1 MNLVA
6 LPGSVFY
13 LAPLY
18 GRLRTWDPLIPIT
31 MSQTQKLKGRQ
42 ADKMLEQLS
51 QNLEG
56 VFKRLRGHGKLSEAN
71 ISEALRAVR
80 RALLEADVNY
90 KVVRSFVNSVKEK
103 ALGADV
109 LRSITPGQQIVK
121 IIHQELIKLLGGQTA
136 ELKLSGNPAI
146 ILLVGLQG
154 SGKTTTTAKLARL
167 LRKNGRQPLLVACD
181 VYRPAAITQLQVLG
195 KQLDIPVYADEG
207 NRDVVQIAR
216 DAIRESVRYPANV
229 VLVDTAGRL
238 HIDAEL
244 MDEIK
249 QLQQALRPSET
260 LFVADAMTGQDAV
273 NAAGTF
279 AEAVDLSGVI
289 LTKLDG
295 DARGGAALSVREV
308 TGKPIKYAGVG
319 EHLDQLEV
327 FHPDRM
333 AGRILG
339 MGDIVSL
346 VEKAQQDVDAEQA
359 AKLEEKMLKSTFDL
373 EDFKQQL
380 KQLKSMGPLGDL
392 MGMIPGMK
400 RIKDVDIDEKRLTRI
415 EAIINSMTLVERHKP
430 QLLNGSRRKR
440 IAKGSGTRVQDVNQL
455 IKQFQSMRKMMK
467 KFGKMN
473 KRQIMKNLPMGF

>member
-1 MNLVA
+1 
-6 LPGSVFY
+6 
-13 LAPLY
+13 
-18 GRLRTWDPLIPIT
+18 
-31 MSQTQKLKGRQ
+31 
-42 ADKMLEQLS
+42 MLEQLS

-56 VFKRLRGHGKLSEAN
+56 VFKKLRGQGKLSEDN
-71 ISEALRAVR
+71 ISDAMREVR

-90 KVVRSFVNSVKEK
+90 KVVRTFINAVKEK
-103 ALGADV
+103 ALGSDV

-121 IIHQELIKLLGGQTA
+121 IIHEELIVLLGEKTA
-136 ELKLSGNPAI
+136 DLELSGNPAI

-154 SGKTTTTAKLARL
+154 SGKTTTSAKLARN

-195 KQLDIPVYADEG
+195 KQLDIPVYADESSQ
-207 NRDVVQIAR
+207 DVVQIAEA
-216 DAIRESVRYPANV
+216 AIRESVRYPANV
-229 VLVDTAGRL
+229 VIVDTAGRL
-238 HIDAEL
+238 HVDSDM
-244 MDEIK
+244 MDEV
-249 QLQQALRPSET
+249 QRLQQALKPAET

-279 AEAVDLSGVI
+279 AEAVDLTGVI

-308 TGKPIKYAGVG
+308 TGKPIKYIGVG
-319 EHLDQLEV
+319 EHLDKLET

-346 VEKAQQDVDAEQA
+346 VEKAQQDVDVEEA
-359 AKLEEKMLKSTFDL
+359 AKLEEKMLKNTFNL
-373 EDFKQQL
+373 EDFQQQL
-380 KQLKSMGPLGDL
+380 KQLKSMGPIGDL
-392 MGMIPGMK
+392 MSMIPGVK
-400 RIKDVDIDEKRLTRI
+400 GIKDVDIDEKRLTRI
-415 EAIINSMTLVERHKP
+415 EAIINSMTLAEKRRP
-430 QLLNGSRRKR
+430 QILNGSRRKR
-440 IAKGSGTRVQDVNQL
+440 IARGSGTKVQDVNQL

-473 KRQIMKNLPMGF
+473 KRQLMKNLPMGF

>member
-1 MNLVA
+1 
-6 LPGSVFY
+6 
-13 LAPLY
+13 
-18 GRLRTWDPLIPIT
+18 
-31 MSQTQKLKGRQ
+31 
-42 ADKMLEQLS
+42 MLEQLS

-56 VFKRLRGHGKLSEAN
+56 VFKKLRGQGKLSEAN
-71 ISEALRAVR
+71 ISDGLREVR

-90 KVVRSFVNSVKEK
+90 KVVRTFINSVKEK
-103 ALGADV
+103 ALGAEV

-121 IIHQELIKLLGGQTA
+121 IIHEELIILLGEKTA
-136 ELKLSGNPAI
+136 ELELSGNPAI

-154 SGKTTTTAKLARL
+154 SGKTTTSAKLARN
-167 LRKNGRQPLLVACD
+167 LRKSGRQPLLVACD

-195 KQLDIPVYADEG
+195 KQLDIPVYAEEG
-207 NRDVVQIAR
+207 NKDVVSIAQK
-216 DAIRESVRYPANV
+216 AIKESVRYPANV
-229 VLVDTAGRL
+229 VIVDTAGRL
-238 HIDAEL
+238 HVDADM
-244 MDEIK
+244 MDEVGR
-249 QLQQALRPSET
+249 LQKALKPAET

-279 AEAVDLSGVI
+279 AETVSLTGVV

-308 TGKPIKYAGVG
+308 TGKPIKYIGVG
-319 EHLDQLEV
+319 EHLDKLEV

-346 VEKAQQDVDAEQA
+346 VEKAQQDIDVEDA
-359 AKLEEKMLKSTFDL
+359 AKLEEKMRKNTFDL

-392 MGMIPGMK
+392 MSMIPGVK
-400 RIKDVDIDEKRLTRI
+400 GIKDVDIDEKRLTRI
-415 EAIINSMTLVERHKP
+415 EAIINSMTLVERRRP
-430 QLLNGSRRKR
+430 QILNGSRRKR
-440 IAKGSGTRVQDVNQL
+440 IARGSGTKVQDVNQL

-473 KRQIMKNLPMGF
+473 KRQLMKNLPMGF

>member
-1 MNLVA
+1 
-6 LPGSVFY
+6 
-13 LAPLY
+13 
-18 GRLRTWDPLIPIT
+18 
-31 MSQTQKLKGRQ
+31 
-42 ADKMLEQLS
+42 MLEQLS

-56 VFKRLRGHGKLSEAN
+56 VFKKLRGQGKLSEAN
-71 ISEALRAVR
+71 ISDAMREVR

-90 KVVRSFVNSVKEK
+90 KVVRTFINSIKEK
-103 ALGADV
+103 ALGSEV

-121 IIHQELIKLLGGQTA
+121 IIHEELIVLLGEKTA
-136 ELKLSGNPAI
+136 DLELSGSPAI

-154 SGKTTTTAKLARL
+154 SGKTTTAAKLARN
-167 LRKNGRQPLLVACD
+167 LRKSGRQPLLVACD

-195 KQLDIPVYADEG
+195 KQLDIPVFADEG
-207 NRDVVQIAR
+207 NQDVVQIAQT
-216 DAIRESVRYPANV
+216 AIRESVRYPANV
-229 VLVDTAGRL
+229 VIVDTAGRL
-238 HIDAEL
+238 HIDADM
-244 MDEIK
+244 MDEVK
-249 QLQQALRPSET
+249 RLQQALKPAET

-279 AEAVDLSGVI
+279 AETVDLTGVI

-308 TGKPIKYAGVG
+308 TGKPIKYIGVG
-319 EHLDQLEV
+319 EHLDKLET

-346 VEKAQQDVDAEQA
+346 VEKAQQDIDVEEATI
-359 AKLEEKMLKSTFDL
+359 LEEKMLKSTFDL

-380 KQLKSMGPLGDL
+380 KQLKSMGSIGDL
-392 MGMIPGMK
+392 MSMIPGVK
-400 RIKDVDIDEKRLTRI
+400 GIKDVDIDEKRLTRI
-415 EAIINSMTLVERHKP
+415 EAIINSMTLVERHRP
-430 QLLNGSRRKR
+430 QILDGSRRKR
-440 IAKGSGTRVQDVNQL
+440 IARGSGTKVQDVNQL

-473 KRQIMKNLPMGF
+473 KRQLIKNLPMGF

>member
-1 MNLVA
+1 
-6 LPGSVFY
+6 
-13 LAPLY
+13 
-18 GRLRTWDPLIPIT
+18 
-31 MSQTQKLKGRQ
+31 
-42 ADKMLEQLS
+42 MLEQLS

-56 VFKRLRGHGKLSEAN
+56 VFKKLRGQGKLSESN
-71 ISEALRAVR
+71 ISDAMREVR

-90 KVVRSFVNSVKEK
+90 KVVRTFINTVKEK
-103 ALGADV
+103 ALGSDV

-121 IIHQELIKLLGGQTA
+121 IIHEELIVLLGEKTA
-136 ELKLSGNPAI
+136 DLELSGSPAI

-154 SGKTTTTAKLARL
+154 SGKTTTAAKLARSI
-167 LRKNGRQPLLVACD
+167 RKSGRQPLLVACD

-207 NRDVVQIAR
+207 NQDVVQIAQA
-216 DAIRESVRYPANV
+216 AIRESVRYPANV
-229 VLVDTAGRL
+229 VIVDTAGRL
-238 HIDAEL
+238 HVDADM
-244 MDEIK
+244 MDEVK
-249 QLQQALRPSET
+249 RLQQALKPAET

-279 AEAVDLSGVI
+279 AETVDLTGVI

-308 TGKPIKYAGVG
+308 TGKPIKYIGVG
-319 EHLDQLEV
+319 EHLDKLEI

-346 VEKAQQDVDAEQA
+346 VEKAQQDIDVEDAA
-359 AKLEEKMLKSTFDL
+359 ILEEKMRKNTFDL

-380 KQLKSMGPLGDL
+380 KQLRSMGPLGDL
-392 MGMIPGMK
+392 MSMIPGVK
-400 RIKDVDIDEKRLTRI
+400 GIKDIDIDEKRLTRI
-415 EAIINSMTLVERHKP
+415 EAIINSMTLVERQRP
-430 QLLNGSRRKR
+430 QILDGSRRKR
-440 IAKGSGTRVQDVNQL
+440 IARGSGTKVQDVNQL

>member
-1 MNLVA
+1 
-6 LPGSVFY
+6 
-13 LAPLY
+13 
-18 GRLRTWDPLIPIT
+18 
-31 MSQTQKLKGRQ
+31 
-42 ADKMLEQLS
+42 MLEQLS

-56 VFKRLRGHGKLSEAN
+56 VFKKLRGHGKLSEDN
-71 ISEALRAVR
+71 ISDAMREVR

-90 KVVRSFVNSVKEK
+90 KVVRTFINSVKEK
-103 ALGADV
+103 ALGAEV

-121 IIHQELIKLLGGQTA
+121 IIHEELIILLGEKA
-136 ELKLSGNPAI
+136 ADLELSGNPAI

-154 SGKTTTTAKLARL
+154 SGKTTTSAKLARN
-167 LRKNGRQPLLVACD
+167 LRKTGRQPLLVACD

-207 NRDVVQIAR
+207 NQDVVQIAEA
-216 DAIRESVRYPANV
+216 AIRESVRYPANV
-229 VLVDTAGRL
+229 VIVDTAGRL
-238 HIDAEL
+238 HVDEDM
-244 MDEIK
+244 MDEV
-249 QLQQALRPSET
+249 QRLQKALKPAET

-279 AEAVDLSGVI
+279 AEAVDLTGVI

-308 TGKPIKYAGVG
+308 TGKPIKYIGVG
-319 EHLDQLEV
+319 EHLDKLEI

-346 VEKAQQDVDAEQA
+346 VEKAQQDIDVEEA
-359 AKLEEKMLKSTFDL
+359 AKLEEKMLKNTFDL

-380 KQLKSMGPLGDL
+380 KQLKSMGPIGDL
-392 MGMIPGMK
+392 MSMIPGVK
-400 RIKDVDIDEKRLTRI
+400 GIKDVDIDEKRLTRI
-415 EAIINSMTLVERHKP
+415 EAIINSMTLVERRRP
-430 QLLNGSRRKR
+430 QILDGSRRKR
-440 IAKGSGTRVQDVNQL
+440 IARGSGTKVQDVNQL

-473 KRQIMKNLPMGF
+473 KRQLMKNLPMGF

>member
-1 MNLVA
+1 
-6 LPGSVFY
+6 
-13 LAPLY
+13 
-18 GRLRTWDPLIPIT
+18 
-31 MSQTQKLKGRQ
+31 
-42 ADKMLEQLS
+42 MLEQLS
-51 QNLEG
+51 QNLEN
-56 VFKRLRGHGKLSEAN
+56 VFKKLRGHGKLSEDN
-71 ISEALRAVR
+71 ISEAMREVR

-90 KVVRSFVNSVKEK
+90 KVVRTFINTVKEK
-103 ALGADV
+103 ALGSEV
-109 LRSITPGQQIVK
+109 LRSITPGQQIIK
-121 IIHQELIKLLGGQTA
+121 IIHEELIALLGGRTA
-136 ELKLSGNPAI
+136 ELELSGSPAI

-154 SGKTTTTAKLARL
+154 SGKTTTAAKLARN
-167 LRKNGRQPLLVACD
+167 LRKTGRQSLLVACD

-195 KQLDIPVYADEG
+195 KQLDIPVYAEEG
-207 NRDVVQIAR
+207 NQDVIQIAR
-216 DAIRESVRYPANV
+216 SAIRESARYAANV
-229 VLVDTAGRL
+229 VIVDTAGRL
-238 HIDAEL
+238 HIDTDM
-244 MDEIK
+244 MDEIG
-249 QLQQALRPSET
+249 QLQRALKPAET

-279 AEAVDLSGVI
+279 AETVDLTGVI

-308 TGKPIKYAGVG
+308 TGKPIKYVGVG
-319 EHLDQLEV
+319 EHLDKLEI

-346 VEKAQQDVDAEQA
+346 VEKAQQDINVEDA

-380 KQLKSMGPLGDL
+380 QQLKSMGPLGDL

-400 RIKDVDIDEKRLTRI
+400 GIKNADIDEKRLTRI
-415 EAIINSMTLVERHKP
+415 EAIINSMTLVERRKP
-430 QLLNGSRRKR
+430 QILNGSRRKR
-440 IAKGSGTRVQDVNQL
+440 IASGSGTKVQDVNQL

-473 KRQIMKNLPMGF
+473 KRQLMKNLPMGF

>member
-1 MNLVA
+1 
-6 LPGSVFY
+6 
-13 LAPLY
+13 
-18 GRLRTWDPLIPIT
+18 
-31 MSQTQKLKGRQ
+31 
-42 ADKMLEQLS
+42 MLEQLS

-56 VFKRLRGHGKLSEAN
+56 VFKKLRGQGKLSEAN
-71 ISEALRAVR
+71 ISDAMREVR

-90 KVVRSFVNSVKEK
+90 KVVRTFVNSVKEK
-103 ALGADV
+103 ALGSEV

-121 IIHQELIKLLGGQTA
+121 IIHEELIILLG
-136 ELKLSGNPAI
+136 EKSVDLELSGNPAI

-154 SGKTTTTAKLARL
+154 SGKTTTSAKLAMN
-167 LRKNGRQPLLVACD
+167 LRKSGRQPLLVACD

-195 KQLDIPVYADEG
+195 KQLDIPVFADEG
-207 NRDVVQIAR
+207 NQDVVQIAQA
-216 DAIRESVRYPANV
+216 AIRESVRYPANV
-229 VLVDTAGRL
+229 VIVDTAGRL
-238 HIDAEL
+238 HVDADM
-244 MDEIK
+244 MDEVK
-249 QLQQALRPSET
+249 RLQQALKPAET

-279 AEAVDLSGVI
+279 AETVDLTGVI

-308 TGKPIKYAGVG
+308 TGKPIKYIGVG
-319 EHLDQLEV
+319 EHLDKLET

-346 VEKAQQDVDAEQA
+346 VEKAQQDIDVEEA
-359 AKLEEKMLKSTFDL
+359 AKLEEKMLKNTFDL

-380 KQLKSMGPLGDL
+380 KQLKSMGPIGDL
-392 MGMIPGMK
+392 MSMIPGAK
-400 RIKDVDIDEKRLTRI
+400 GIKDVDIDEKRLTRI
-415 EAIINSMTLVERHKP
+415 EAIINSMTLVERHRP
-430 QLLNGSRRKR
+430 QILDGSRRKR
-440 IAKGSGTRVQDVNQL
+440 IARGSGTKVQDVNQL

-473 KRQIMKNLPMGF
+473 KRQLMKNLPMGF

>member
-1 MNLVA
+1 
-6 LPGSVFY
+6 
-13 LAPLY
+13 
-18 GRLRTWDPLIPIT
+18 
-31 MSQTQKLKGRQ
+31 
-42 ADKMLEQLS
+42 MLEQLS

-56 VFKRLRGHGKLSEAN
+56 VFKKLRGQGKLSEAN
-71 ISEALRAVR
+71 ISDAMREVR

-90 KVVRSFVNSVKEK
+90 KVVRTFINSVKEK
-103 ALGADV
+103 TLGSEV

-121 IIHQELIKLLGGQTA
+121 IIHEELIVLLGEKTVDL
-136 ELKLSGNPAI
+136 ELSGNPAI

-154 SGKTTTTAKLARL
+154 SGKTTTSAKLARN
-167 LRKNGRQPLLVACD
+167 LRKSGRQPLLVACD

-195 KQLDIPVYADEG
+195 KQLDIPVFADEG
-207 NRDVVQIAR
+207 NQDVVQIAQA
-216 DAIRESVRYPANV
+216 AIRESVRYPANV
-229 VLVDTAGRL
+229 VIVDTAGRL
-238 HIDAEL
+238 HVDADM

-249 QLQQALRPSET
+249 RLQQALKPAET

-273 NAAGTF
+273 NAASTF
-279 AEAVDLSGVI
+279 AETVDLTGVI

-308 TGKPIKYAGVG
+308 TGKPIKYIGVG
-319 EHLDQLEV
+319 EHLDKLET

-346 VEKAQQDVDAEQA
+346 VEKAQQDIDVEEA
-359 AKLEEKMLKSTFDL
+359 AKLEEKMLKNTFDL

-380 KQLKSMGPLGDL
+380 KQLKSMGPIGDL
-392 MGMIPGMK
+392 MSMIPGAK
-400 RIKDVDIDEKRLTRI
+400 GIKDVDIDEKRLTRI
-415 EAIINSMTLVERHKP
+415 EAIINSMTLVERHRP
-430 QLLNGSRRKR
+430 QILDGSRRKR
-440 IAKGSGTRVQDVNQL
+440 IARGSGTKVQDVNQL

-473 KRQIMKNLPMGF
+473 KRQLMKNLPMGF

>member
-1 MNLVA
+1 
-6 LPGSVFY
+6 
-13 LAPLY
+13 
-18 GRLRTWDPLIPIT
+18 
-31 MSQTQKLKGRQ
+31 
-42 ADKMLEQLS
+42 MLEQLS

-56 VFKRLRGHGKLSEAN
+56 IFKKLRGQGKLSEAN
-71 ISEALRAVR
+71 ISDAMREVR

-90 KVVRSFVNSVKEK
+90 KVVRKFINSVKEK
-103 ALGADV
+103 ALGSEV

-121 IIHQELIKLLGGQTA
+121 IIHEELIILLGEKTVDL
-136 ELKLSGNPAI
+136 ELSGNPAI

-154 SGKTTTTAKLARL
+154 SGKTTTAAKLARN
-167 LRKNGRQPLLVACD
+167 LRKSGRQPLLVACD

-195 KQLDIPVYADEG
+195 KQLDIPVYADEA
-207 NRDVVQIAR
+207 NQDVVQIAQT
-216 DAIRESVRYPANV
+216 AIRESVRYPANV
-229 VLVDTAGRL
+229 VIVDTAGRL
-238 HIDAEL
+238 HVDSDM
-244 MDEIK
+244 MDEVK
-249 QLQQALRPSET
+249 RLQQALKPAET

-279 AEAVDLSGVI
+279 AETVNLTGVI

-308 TGKPIKYAGVG
+308 TGKPIKYVGVG
-319 EHLDQLEV
+319 EHLDKLET

-346 VEKAQQDVDAEQA
+346 VEKAQQDIDVEEA
-359 AKLEEKMLKSTFDL
+359 AKLEEKMLKNTFDL

-380 KQLKSMGPLGDL
+380 KQLKSMGSIGDL
-392 MGMIPGMK
+392 MSMIPGVK
-400 RIKDVDIDEKRLTRI
+400 GIKDVDIDEKRLTRI
-415 EAIINSMTLVERHKP
+415 EAIINSMTLVERHRP
-430 QLLNGSRRKR
+430 QILDGSRRKR
-440 IAKGSGTRVQDVNQL
+440 IARGSGTRVQDVNQL

-473 KRQIMKNLPMGF
+473 KRQLMKNLPMGF

>member
-1 MNLVA
+1 
-6 LPGSVFY
+6 
-13 LAPLY
+13 
-18 GRLRTWDPLIPIT
+18 
-31 MSQTQKLKGRQ
+31 
-42 ADKMLEQLS
+42 MLEQLS

-56 VFKRLRGHGKLSEAN
+56 VFKKLRGQGKLSEAN
-71 ISEALRAVR
+71 ISDAMREVR

-90 KVVRSFVNSVKEK
+90 KVVRTFVNSVKEK
-103 ALGADV
+103 ALGSEV

-121 IIHQELIKLLGGQTA
+121 IIHEELIILLG
-136 ELKLSGNPAI
+136 EKSVDLELSGNPAI

-154 SGKTTTTAKLARL
+154 SGKTTTSAKLARN
-167 LRKNGRQPLLVACD
+167 LRKSGRQPLLVACD

-195 KQLDIPVYADEG
+195 KQLDIPVFADEA
-207 NRDVVQIAR
+207 NQDVVQIAQA
-216 DAIRESVRYPANV
+216 AIRESVRYPANV
-229 VLVDTAGRL
+229 VIVDTAGRL
-238 HIDAEL
+238 HVDADM
-244 MDEIK
+244 MDEVK
-249 QLQQALRPSET
+249 RLQQALKPAET

-279 AEAVDLSGVI
+279 AETVDLTGVI

-308 TGKPIKYAGVG
+308 TGKPIKYIGVG
-319 EHLDQLEV
+319 EHLDKLET

-346 VEKAQQDVDAEQA
+346 VEKAQQDIDVDEA
-359 AKLEEKMLKSTFDL
+359 AKLEDKMLKNTFDL

-380 KQLKSMGPLGDL
+380 KQLKSMGPIGDL
-392 MGMIPGMK
+392 MSMIPGVK
-400 RIKDVDIDEKRLTRI
+400 GIKDVDIDEKRLTRI
-415 EAIINSMTLVERHKP
+415 EAIINSMTLVERHRP
-430 QLLNGSRRKR
+430 QILDGSRRKR
-440 IAKGSGTRVQDVNQL
+440 IARGSGTKVQDVNQL

-473 KRQIMKNLPMGF
+473 KRQLMKNLPMGF

>member
-1 MNLVA
+1 
-6 LPGSVFY
+6 
-13 LAPLY
+13 
-18 GRLRTWDPLIPIT
+18 
-31 MSQTQKLKGRQ
+31 
-42 ADKMLEQLS
+42 MLEQLS

-56 VFKRLRGHGKLSEAN
+56 IFKKLRGQGKLSEAN
-71 ISEALRAVR
+71 ISDAMREVR

-90 KVVRSFVNSVKEK
+90 KVVRTFINSIKEK
-103 ALGADV
+103 ALGSEV

-121 IIHQELIKLLGGQTA
+121 IIHEELIILLGEKTA
-136 ELKLSGNPAI
+136 TLELSGNPAI

-154 SGKTTTTAKLARL
+154 SGKTTTSAKLARN
-167 LRKNGRQPLLVACD
+167 LRKSGRQPLLVACD

-207 NRDVVQIAR
+207 NLDVVQIAQA
-216 DAIRESVRYPANV
+216 AIRESVRYPANV
-229 VLVDTAGRL
+229 VIVDTAGRL
-238 HIDAEL
+238 HVDADM
-244 MDEIK
+244 MDEVK
-249 QLQQALRPSET
+249 RLQQALKPAET

-279 AEAVDLSGVI
+279 AETVDLTGII

-308 TGKPIKYAGVG
+308 TGKPIKYIGVG
-319 EHLDQLEV
+319 EHLDKLET

-346 VEKAQQDVDAEQA
+346 VEKAQQDIDVDEA
-359 AKLEEKMLKSTFDL
+359 AKLEEKMLKNTFDL

-380 KQLKSMGPLGDL
+380 KQLKSMGPIGDL
-392 MGMIPGMK
+392 MSMIPGVK
-400 RIKDVDIDEKRLTRI
+400 GIKDVDIDEKRLTRI
-415 EAIINSMTLVERHKP
+415 EGIINSMTLVERRRP
-430 QLLNGSRRKR
+430 QILDGSRRKR
-440 IAKGSGTRVQDVNQL
+440 IARGSGTKVQDVNQL

-473 KRQIMKNLPMGF
+473 KRQLMKNLPMGF

>member
-1 MNLVA
+1 
-6 LPGSVFY
+6 
-13 LAPLY
+13 
-18 GRLRTWDPLIPIT
+18 
-31 MSQTQKLKGRQ
+31 
-42 ADKMLEQLS
+42 MLEQLS

-56 VFKRLRGHGKLSEAN
+56 VFKKLRGHGKLSEAN
-71 ISEALRAVR
+71 VSEAMREVR

-90 KVVRSFVNSVKEK
+90 KVVRSFVNSIKKK
-103 ALGADV
+103 ALGSEV

-121 IIHQELIKLLGGQTA
+121 IIHEELIVLLGGKTA
-136 ELKLSGNPAI
+136 ELELSGNPAI

-154 SGKTTTTAKLARL
+154 SGKTTTSAKLARS
-167 LRKNGRQPLLVACD
+167 LRKSGRQPLLVACD

-195 KQLDIPVYADEG
+195 KQLDIPVYAEEG
-207 NRDVVQIAR
+207 NQDVVQIAQA
-216 DAIRESVRYPANV
+216 AIRESVRYAANV
-229 VLVDTAGRL
+229 VIVDTAGRL
-238 HIDAEL
+238 HVDTDM
-244 MDEIK
+244 MDEVK
-249 QLQQALRPSET
+249 RLQQALKPAET
-260 LFVADAMTGQDAV
+260 LFVADSMTGQDAV

-279 AEAVDLSGVI
+279 AEAVELTGVV

-308 TGKPIKYAGVG
+308 TGKPIKYIGMG
-319 EHLDQLEV
+319 EHLDKLEV

-346 VEKAQQDVDAEQA
+346 VEKAQQDIDVEDA

-400 RIKDVDIDEKRLTRI
+400 GIKNADIDEKRLTRI
-415 EAIINSMTLVERHKP
+415 EAIINSMTLIERRKP
-430 QLLNGSRRKR
+430 QILNGSRRKR
-440 IAKGSGTRVQDVNQL
+440 IATGSGTKVQDVNQL

-473 KRQIMKNLPMGF
+473 KRQLMKNLPMGF

>member
-1 MNLVA
+1 
-6 LPGSVFY
+6 
-13 LAPLY
+13 
-18 GRLRTWDPLIPIT
+18 
-31 MSQTQKLKGRQ
+31 
-42 ADKMLEQLS
+42 MLEQLS

-56 VFKRLRGHGKLSEAN
+56 VFKKLRGHGKLSEAN
-71 ISEALRAVR
+71 ISEAMREVR

-90 KVVRSFVNSVKEK
+90 KVVRNFINSIKEK
-103 ALGADV
+103 TLGSEV
-109 LRSITPGQQIVK
+109 LRSITPGQQIVG
-121 IIHQELIKLLGGQTA
+121 IIHGELKTLLGEKTA
-136 ELKLSGNPAI
+136 ELELSGNPAI

-154 SGKTTTTAKLARL
+154 SGKTTTSAKLARN
-167 LRKNGRQPLLVACD
+167 LRKSGRQPLLVACD

-195 KQLDIPVYADEG
+195 KQLDIPVYAEEG
-207 NRDVVQIAR
+207 NPDVVGIAQA
-216 DAIRESVRYPANV
+216 AIRESVRYPANV
-229 VLVDTAGRL
+229 VIVDTAGRL
-238 HIDAEL
+238 HVDDE
-244 MDEIK
+244 MMEEIK
-249 QLQQALRPSET
+249 RLQKALKPAET

-279 AEAVDLSGVI
+279 AEAVELSGVI

-295 DARGGAALSVREV
+295 DSRGGAALSVREV
-308 TGKPIKYAGVG
+308 TGKPIKYIGVG
-319 EHLDQLEV
+319 EHLDKLET

-346 VEKAQQDVDAEQA
+346 VEKAQEDIDVEEA
-359 AKLEEKMLKSTFDL
+359 AKLEEKMRKNTFDL

-392 MGMIPGMK
+392 LSMIPGAK
-400 RIKDVDIDEKRLTRI
+400 GIKDVDIDEKRLTRI

-430 QLLNGSRRKR
+430 QILNGSRRKR
-440 IAKGSGTRVQDVNQL
+440 IAMGSGTKVQDVNQL

-473 KRQIMKNLPMGF
+473 KRQLMKNLPMGF

>member
-1 MNLVA
+1 
-6 LPGSVFY
+6 
-13 LAPLY
+13 
-18 GRLRTWDPLIPIT
+18 
-31 MSQTQKLKGRQ
+31 
-42 ADKMLEQLS
+42 MLEQLS

-56 VFKRLRGHGKLSEAN
+56 IFKKLRGQGKLSEAN
-71 ISEALRAVR
+71 ISDAMREVR

-90 KVVRSFVNSVKEK
+90 KVVRTFINSIKEK
-103 ALGADV
+103 ALGSEV

-121 IIHQELIKLLGGQTA
+121 IIHEELIILLGEKTA
-136 ELKLSGNPAI
+136 TLELSGNPAI

-154 SGKTTTTAKLARL
+154 SGKTTTSAKLARN
-167 LRKNGRQPLLVACD
+167 LRKSGRQPLLVACD

-195 KQLDIPVYADEG
+195 KQLNIPVYADEG
-207 NRDVVQIAR
+207 NLDVVQIAQA
-216 DAIRESVRYPANV
+216 AIRESVRYPANV
-229 VLVDTAGRL
+229 VIVDTAGRL
-238 HIDAEL
+238 HVDADM
-244 MDEIK
+244 MDEVK
-249 QLQQALRPSET
+249 RLQQALKPAET

-279 AEAVDLSGVI
+279 AESVDLTGII

-308 TGKPIKYAGVG
+308 TGKPIKYIGVG
-319 EHLDQLEV
+319 EHLDKLET

-346 VEKAQQDVDAEQA
+346 VEKAQQDIDVDEA
-359 AKLEEKMLKSTFDL
+359 AKLEEKMLKNTFDL

-380 KQLKSMGPLGDL
+380 KQLKSMGPIGDL
-392 MGMIPGMK
+392 MSMIPGVK
-400 RIKDVDIDEKRLTRI
+400 GIKDVDIDEKRLTRI
-415 EAIINSMTLVERHKP
+415 EGIINSMTLVERRRP
-430 QLLNGSRRKR
+430 QILDGSRRKR
-440 IAKGSGTRVQDVNQL
+440 IARGSGTKVQDVNQL

-473 KRQIMKNLPMGF
+473 KRQLMKNLPMGF

>member
-1 MNLVA
+1 
-6 LPGSVFY
+6 
-13 LAPLY
+13 
-18 GRLRTWDPLIPIT
+18 
-31 MSQTQKLKGRQ
+31 
-42 ADKMLEQLS
+42 MLEQLS

-56 VFKRLRGHGKLSEAN
+56 IFKKLRGQGKLSEAN
-71 ISEALRAVR
+71 ISDAMREVR

-90 KVVRSFVNSVKEK
+90 KVVKTFIDSVKEK
-103 ALGADV
+103 ALGSEV

-121 IIHQELIKLLGGQTA
+121 IIHEELIILLGEKTVDL
-136 ELKLSGNPAI
+136 ELSGNPAI

-154 SGKTTTTAKLARL
+154 SGKTTTAAKLARN
-167 LRKNGRQPLLVACD
+167 LRKSGRQPLLVACD

-195 KQLDIPVYADEG
+195 KQLDIPVFADEG
-207 NRDVVQIAR
+207 NQDVVQIAQA
-216 DAIRESVRYPANV
+216 AIRESVRYPANV
-229 VLVDTAGRL
+229 VIVDTAGRL
-238 HIDAEL
+238 HVDTDM
-244 MDEIK
+244 MDEVK
-249 QLQQALRPSET
+249 RLQQALKPAET

-279 AEAVDLSGVI
+279 AETVDLTGVI

-308 TGKPIKYAGVG
+308 TGKPIKYIGVG
-319 EHLDQLEV
+319 EHLDKLEI

-346 VEKAQQDVDAEQA
+346 VEKAQLDIDVDEA
-359 AKLEEKMLKSTFDL
+359 AKLEEKMLKNTFDL

-380 KQLKSMGPLGDL
+380 KQLKSMGPIGDL
-392 MGMIPGMK
+392 MSMIPGVK
-400 RIKDVDIDEKRLTRI
+400 GIKDVDIDEKRLTRI
-415 EAIINSMTLVERHKP
+415 EAIINSMTLVERHRP
-430 QLLNGSRRKR
+430 QILDGSRRKR
-440 IAKGSGTRVQDVNQL
+440 IARGSGTKVQDVNQL

-473 KRQIMKNLPMGF
+473 KRQLMKNLPMGF